1 MSQEN
6 VEIVR
11 RAYGAWNAGD
21 MDALRDLYDPGAII
35 VRQLEGW
42 PEGPDASVGREAVI
56 RVFEQMRAARKG
68 EALEPTSLTDAGD
81 RVVVSHVWRGADY
94 GSELKLEFAVVFT
107 LRDGRIFLV
116 ENFSDNAEALKA
128 LGLKK

>member
-11 RAYGAWNAGD
+11 RAYEAWNAGD

-35 VRQLEGW
+35 VRQLDGW
-42 PEGPDASVGREAVI
+42 PGGPDPTVGREAVI
-56 RVFEQMRAARKG
+56 RTFEQMRAYWTR
-68 EALEPTSLTDAGD
+68 EASEPTSVTDAGD
-81 RVVVSHVWRGADY
+81 RVVVSHVWREGDHP
-94 GSELKLEFAVVFT
+94 GLQLEFATLFT

-116 ENFSDNAEALKA
+116 ENFSNHAEALKA
-128 LGLKK
+128 VGLEE

>member
-11 RAYGAWNAGD
+11 RAYEAWNAGN

-42 PEGPDASVGREAVI
+42 PEGPDPSVGREAVI
-56 RVFEQMRAARKG
+56 RAFEQMRAARKG
-68 EALEPTSLTDAGD
+68 EAFEPTSLTDAGD
-81 RVVVSHVWRGADY
+81 RVVVSHVWRGADH
-94 GSELKLEFAVVFT
+94 GLKLEFAVVLT
-107 LRDGRIFLV
+107 LRDCRIFLV
-116 ENFSDNAEALKA
+116 ENFSDHAEALKA
-128 LGLKK
+128 